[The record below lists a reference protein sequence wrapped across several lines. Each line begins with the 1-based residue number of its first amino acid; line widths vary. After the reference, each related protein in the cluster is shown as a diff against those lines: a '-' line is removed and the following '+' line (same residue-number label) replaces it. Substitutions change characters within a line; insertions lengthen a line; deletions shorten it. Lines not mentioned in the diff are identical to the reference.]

1 MSRDYERVKPTDGKS
16 NMTRNVLILM
26 AVAFIGGAILTG
38 WIFSRYNPFDSA
50 DTEAIATTAEGEQ
63 VAAGDPAAALANRID
78 SEGKVLPPQS
88 AMAQP
93 SMAPTQ
99 LSPEIERALAVRV
112 ADLEDR
118 LSRINVQAQ
127 AASGNAA
134 RAEGLLIA
142 FAARRALDR
151 GSPLGY
157 IEAQLKLR
165 FGDAQPKAVTTIINA
180 SMAPVTLEELASG
193 LEDVGP
199 TLTTGSSGAGFMADL
214 RNELSELFVIRRD
227 GTPSPAP
234 QQRLTRA
241 KRYVEQGNIDAAIA
255 EIEKLP
261 GSTSEGAPAVWME
274 KARRYNEARRALDV
288 IETAA
293 ILEPQQLRAGN
304 GGNVVQPSPFAA
316 PDGSLPASASEP
328 SGPTAKPIPAP

>member
-1 MSRDYERVKPTDGKS
+1 MSREYERLSPTGAKS
-16 NMTRNVLILM
+16 NLTRNVLILM
-26 AVAFIGGAILTG
+26 VVAFIGGAILTG
-38 WIFSRYNPFDSA
+38 WVLSRYNPFEGTSETAAATVSTGTAAISNTPA
-50 DTEAIATTAEGEQ
+50 DALASRIDADGT
-63 VAAGDPAAALANRID
+63 VLPPPPKPAAAAVPAI
-78 SEGKVLPPQS
+78 
-88 AMAQP
+88 
-93 SMAPTQ
+93 
-99 LSPEIERALAVRV
+99 SPEIERALAVRV

-157 IEAQLKLR
+157 IESQLRLR

-180 SMAPVTLEELASG
+180 SREPVTLEELAAG
-193 LEDVGP
+193 LDDIGP
-199 TLTTGSSGAGFMADL
+199 ALTTGASGEGFWTDL
-214 RNELSELFVIRRD
+214 QREISELFVVRRD

-234 QQRLTRA
+234 QQRLLRA
-241 KRYVEQGNIDAAIA
+241 ERYLENGNVDAAIA

-261 GSTSEGAPAVWME
+261 GTDNDVGAAKWIE
-274 KARRYNEARRALDV
+274 RARRYNEARRALDV

-293 ILEPQQLRAGN
+293 ILEPQQLRSGD
-304 GGNVVQPSPFAA
+304 GELVDQPSPLA
-316 PDGSLPASASEP
+316 PTVS
-328 SGPTAKPIPAP
+328 PIPPAP